1 MKILP
6 IVWKGGVLSVL
17 AAAAGLLL
25 TGCGSVPAEKQP
37 AFSEPPPPA
46 PGLAAAATQPA
57 TAPAATGAATS
68 PAASLVGRFRVGDL
82 VTVVFSGVEPPPA
95 PHEERIKE
103 DGTITLPFIGS
114 VLAKGKTAG
123 ELQKEIQDRYVPKY
137 YLRLTVT
144 VKPLELAYYVGGE
157 VKTPGSKPWFAQV
170 RLTQAIQAAGDFTDF
185 ANKRK
190 VQLIRADG
198 TRITVNW
205 KDAIRNPES
214 DPEVLPG
221 DTITV
226 PRSIW

>member
-6 IVWKGGVLSVL
+6 IEWKRGGLYLPL
-17 AAAAGLLL
+17 AVIGLFLN
-25 TGCGSVPAEKQP
+25 GCGSLPVQEP
-37 AFSEPPPPA
+37 AFSEPPPPPAGTAVGTTPSA
-46 PGLAAAATQPA
+46 PVATNAPSA
-57 TAPAATGAATS
+57 TAPS
-68 PAASLVGRFRVGDL
+68 SSLVGRFRVGDL
-82 VTVVFSGVEPPPA
+82 VTVAFSGIEPPPP

-103 DGTITLPFIGS
+103 DGTITLPLIGS

-123 ELQKEIQDRYVPKY
+123 ELQKEIQDRYVPRY
-137 YLRLTVT
+137 YLRLTAT

-157 VKTPGSKPWFAQV
+157 VKSPGSRPWFAQV

-198 TRITVNW
+198 TRLVINW
-205 KDAIRNPES
+205 KDAINNPER
-214 DPEVLPG
+214 DPEILPG